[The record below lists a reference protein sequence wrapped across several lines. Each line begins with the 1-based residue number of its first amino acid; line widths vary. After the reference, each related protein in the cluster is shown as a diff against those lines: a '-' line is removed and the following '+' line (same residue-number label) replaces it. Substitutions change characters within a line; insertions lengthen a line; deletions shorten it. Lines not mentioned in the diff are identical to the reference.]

1 MKNTIEQEM
10 QRVLANLDAQD
21 EQEQGPD
28 IETPEE
34 KEPEAPIPGQ
44 DETQEIQDIYVLVVR
59 EKAEPEEPLAGVVE
73 ATPTPKDANSR
84 KPLDTPA
91 IFASIFLACLLLSF
105 IALQIFLALNPPIAT
120 ITIIPKSQQISLR
133 AVLQLGRLLPSLTI
147 SQEATTSTSGQ
158 KHQQARQARGAITF
172 YNGQFQAIT
181 VPAGTIL
188 SGSSG
193 VQIATD
199 QEADIPPG
207 NPPTYGQKAVSA
219 HAINPGIKGN
229 IPAYDISQACCASA
243 VLVKN
248 TTPFYNGQD
257 ERDYKAVAGRDI
269 DLLSASLKT
278 TLAQSMQGALQGLVK
293 PNEELHLLPCS
304 PGVTADHQIGQEA
317 AAVKVT
323 VSETCSGVA
332 YNQKVLQNLAT
343 DLLSQQAA
351 KKLGSGYSL
360 LGTVNMTIIQA
371 AVSHM
376 SPTLAFSCQG
386 MWVYMLSHTAQE
398 HLKHLI
404 AGKRKDQAISVLSHA
419 PGIQTASIAGV
430 DDNQSLPKNPS
441 FIIFHSFAG
450 GE

>member
-1 MKNTIEQEM
+1 MKNTIEQEI
-10 QRVLANLDAQD
+10 QRVLANLDGQD
-21 EQEQGPD
+21 EQKQGPGA
-28 IETPEE
+28 ETPDE

-44 DETQEIQDIYVLVVR
+44 DETQIQDIYMLVVR
-59 EKAEPEEPLAGVVE
+59 EREEPEEPLAGAVE
-73 ATPTPKDANSR
+73 ATPTPKNANSR
-84 KPLDTPA
+84 KPLDTLA
-91 IFASIFLACLLLSF
+91 IAASIFFACLLLSF

-133 AVLQLGRLLPSLTI
+133 VALQLGRLLPSLTI

-158 KHQQARQARGAITF
+158 KHQQARQARGTITF

-219 HAINPGIKGN
+219 HAINPGVKGN

-248 TTPFYNGQD
+248 TTPFYSGQD
-257 ERDYKAVAGRDI
+257 KRDYKSVAGRDI
-269 DLLSASLKT
+269 DALSASLKA
-278 TLAQSMQGALQGLVK
+278 TLAQSMQGALQGQVK
-293 PNEELHLLPCS
+293 PDEELHLLPCS
-304 PGVTADHQIGQEA
+304 PNFTADHQIGQEA
-317 AAVKVT
+317 VLVKVT

-332 YNQKVLQNLAT
+332 YSQKVLQNLAT
-343 DLLSQQAA
+343 NLLSSQAA
-351 KKLGSGYSL
+351 KKLGPGYSL
-360 LGTVNMTIIQA
+360 LGTVHMTIIQA
-371 AVSHM
+371 TVSHM

-386 MWVYMLSHTAQE
+386 MWIYTLSHTAQE

-404 AGKRKDQAISVLSHA
+404 AGKRKDQAVSVLSHA

-430 DDNQSLPKNPS
+430 DDNERLPNNPS
-441 FIIFHSFAG
+441 LIIFHSFAG